1 MNTLAAL
8 EHYNSLCDEIDS
20 YMHEE
25 NSHLRSNGSDEGLLV
40 ERKSALL
47 AKLDSA
53 LQRLRAAGPVKS
65 ADHAA
70 SCEVRKRVLAKIMKL
85 LLLSRESEQ
94 LLLKNS
100 VRSTP
105 RFEAPQPSPSRL
117 ANTYKTHK
125 PAPKAAIKPAP
136 KPESSWVV
144 W

>member
-100 VRSTP
+100 VRSMP
-105 RFEAPQPSPSRL
+105 RFEAQPSPSRL

-125 PAPKAAIKPAP
+125 PAPQAAIKPAP